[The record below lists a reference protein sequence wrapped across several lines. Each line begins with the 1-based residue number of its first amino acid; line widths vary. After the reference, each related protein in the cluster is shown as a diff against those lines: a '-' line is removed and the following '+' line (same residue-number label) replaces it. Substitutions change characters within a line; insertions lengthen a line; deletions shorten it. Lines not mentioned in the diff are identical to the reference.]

1 MLIVTA
7 YSCPEVILAVLIRH
21 FKISDIILIHLTI
34 PQECRRHPYSTPKFA
49 KWLKFFLFYLKSV
62 NISQILLKIPK
73 HRNFLNLPTNYPKSA
88 KNDQILLRNVKI
100 PEIFILPK
108 STQKKSVKIQILFKN
123 LKIPDFACSG
133 GVPSHCLMSPC
144 DSCVLLLYYLFL
156 RYLSTSSLLIFE
168 VVGSRIYYNLCCR
181 EFWLKMGK
189 TLV

>member
-1 MLIVTA
+1 MTEI
-7 YSCPEVILAVLIRH
+7 
-21 FKISDIILIHLTI
+21 
-34 PQECRRHPYSTPKFA
+34 
-49 KWLKFFLFYLKSV
+49 FLFHLKSV
-62 NISQILLKIPK
+62 NISQILFKIPK

-144 DSCVLLLYYLFL
+144 DSCVLLVTYYLFL
-156 RYLSTSSLLIFE
+156 RYLSTSSLLIF
-168 VVGSRIYYNLCCR
+168 VGSRIYYNLCCR
-181 EFWLKMGK
+181 KF
-189 TLV
+189 